1 MTPVRHEEWAVRRG
15 WPYREVAVV
24 WHGSPYR
31 EVAVVWHGSPY
42 REVAAIA
49 ADQRLLIADSTVNPS
64 SGT

>member
-15 WPYREVAVV
+15 W
-24 WHGSPYR
+24 PYR